1 MVNEKLYHGEKT
13 TKSYQGGALMEV
25 YAGLDLHSTN
35 TYVAMIDGE
44 NKVLYKQ
51 RHRNDV
57 PAILSALDPFKK
69 DIQGVVVESTYN
81 WYWLVDAL
89 MEAGY
94 LVHLANVS
102 AIKQYEGLKQVDD
115 RRSSLWLANLLRL
128 NILPTGYIYPK
139 EERPT
144 RDLLRK
150 RLQLVRNRTSHV
162 VSVKNILARNLG
174 VRMKSNDIKKLR
186 ASEVRA
192 LFPDKEM
199 RLMIM
204 SSVGLIQHCQE
215 EIDAI
220 EKLIAKK
227 VKIRKEFAKLL
238 TVPGVG
244 EILGLTIMLEV
255 GHIDRFPTVGDYSSY
270 CRCIRSIRT
279 SNGKVT
285 GYGNSKNGNKY
296 LAWAYVEAANSARR
310 WHEAIRNFYERK
322 RAKTN
327 KIVAIKTVSHK
338 LARASYY
345 VMRDAVDYDQ
355 TRFA

>member
-1 MVNEKLYHGEKT
+1 
-13 TKSYQGGALMEV
+13 MEV

-51 RHRNDV
+51 RHRNEV

-81 WYWLVDAL
+81 WYWLVDGL
-89 MEAGY
+89 MDAGY
-94 LVHLANVS
+94 RVHLANVS

-115 RRSSLWLANLLRL
+115 KRSSLWLANLLRL

-150 RLQLVRNRTSHV
+150 RLQLVRHRTSHV
-162 VSVKNILARNLG
+162 LSVKNILARNLG
-174 VRMKSNDIKKLR
+174 IRMKTYDIKKLR
-186 ASEVRA
+186 VSEVKA

-199 RLMIM
+199 RLMVM
-204 SSVGLIQHCQE
+204 SSVGLIQHFQE
-215 EIDAI
+215 EIDGI
-220 EKLIAKK
+220 ETQIAKK
-227 VKIRKEFAKLL
+227 FKMKKEFVNLL

-244 EILGLTIMLEV
+244 QILGLTIMLEV

-285 GYGNSKNGNKY
+285 GYGNSRNGNKY
-296 LAWAYVEAANSARR
+296 LAWAYLEAAHSARIH
-310 WHEAIRNFYERK
+310 HEAIRSYYERK
-322 RAKTN
+322 KARTN
-327 KIVAIKTVSHK
+327 RIVAIKTVSHK

-345 VMRDAVDYDQ
+345 VMRDGVDYDQ
-355 TRFA
+355 ARTFA

>member
-1 MVNEKLYHGEKT
+1 
-13 TKSYQGGALMEV
+13 MEV

-35 TYVAMIDGE
+35 TYVALIDAE
-44 NKVLYKQ
+44 NNVLYKQ
-51 RHRNDV
+51 RHRNEV
-57 PAILSALDPFKK
+57 PAILSALDPFRK
-69 DIQGVVVESTYN
+69 DIRGVVVESTFN

-89 MEAGY
+89 MDAGY
-94 LVHLANVS
+94 RVHLAHVN

-162 VSVKNILARNLG
+162 LSVKNILARNLG
-174 VRMKSNDIKKLR
+174 LRMQTYDIKKLK
-186 ASEVRA
+186 ASDVRM

-199 RLMIM
+199 RLMVM

-215 EIDAI
+215 EIDEI

-227 VKIRKEFAKLL
+227 FKMKKEFARLL
-238 TVPGVG
+238 TVPGLG
-244 EILGLTIMLEV
+244 LILGLTIMLEV
-255 GHIDRFPTVGDYSSY
+255 GDINRFPTVGDYSSY
-270 CRCIRSIRT
+270 CRCVRSLRT

-296 LAWAYVEAANSARR
+296 LSWAYLEAAHCARR
-310 WHEAIRNFYERK
+310 FHETVRRYYESK
-322 RAKTN
+322 KAKTN

-345 VMRDAVDYDQ
+345 VMRDGVDYDHA
-355 TRFA
+355 RMFG